1 MNQSADE
8 EVNPHSG
15 DGAEFPSE
23 RLKEEL
29 MSEVAEGR
37 VPATTPEFAEARGS
51 DRFLHEGFGVE
62 SIRTPVATEQCEET
76 EVEDLQ
82 QADDSEPA
90 SDEVPIG
97 GEER

>member
-1 MNQSADE
+1 
-8 EVNPHSG
+8 
-15 DGAEFPSE
+15 
-23 RLKEEL
+23 

-37 VPATTPEFAEARGS
+37 VPATTPEFAETRGS
-51 DRFLHEGFGVE
+51 DWLLHEGFGVE
-62 SIRTPVATEQCEET
+62 AVRTPVTTEQGEET

-82 QADDSEPA
+82 QADDPEPA